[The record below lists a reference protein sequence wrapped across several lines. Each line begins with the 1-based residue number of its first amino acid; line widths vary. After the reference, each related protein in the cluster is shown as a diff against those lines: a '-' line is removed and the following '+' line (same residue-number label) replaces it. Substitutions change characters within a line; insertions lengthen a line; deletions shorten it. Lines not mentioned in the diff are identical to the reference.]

1 MRIIVRRGLQGNRG
15 KTGEAAPETITV
27 AVNLAKVITVADNID
42 DIIFVAENIG
52 DIQAVQEA
60 TALLAV
66 QAAESAVASALASQ
80 ALAQHWY
87 LDTTVTLAD
96 PTSGKLRFNASPIS
110 GATAIAI
117 SAVTRDAIGKNLRN
131 FIKSWD
137 DSTSTAKGYLSF
149 HSLDDYSKFAKF
161 WISGAVVDNT
171 SWLQVPITYID
182 GNGVFSADETIAIN
196 FTPKGDAGSTTGNS
210 IAADSTEAFKVGR
223 LPSAAN
229 PAFNVH
235 TNTASGVNGV
245 EVAGTASGTNPLIR
259 PIGPGADIGIRVIG
273 KGTGPVELV
282 SNNAVTQTAGSST
295 SYTYNGAF
303 QWQHSYRAYT
313 ANAAYAF
320 YGVGGVNLTAGADV
334 NSLLLDFSQTNQHQT
349 GAIAQQHDAW
359 YKPSKHSAVGAS
371 VITSAYGWRFDG
383 APIAGA
389 NITITNSYGTLI
401 STKNVADG
409 GTVVNSYAGYF
420 EAMTGATNNYGIK
433 VTGGKSLFAASIAG
447 YASINL
453 VPGVDPSSAED
464 GDIWV
469 KSTGGVFAKSNGVVQ
484 QLDLPSDVKAWVRF
498 NGTGVVSINAS
509 KNVSSITDNGVGNYT
524 VNFTTSMAD
533 ANYAAVVSTDAD
545 GVNQGNRLS
554 KAGVTGQ
561 TAAAFSFLQR
571 GDTANIDPS
580 ICNVIVTR

>member
-66 QAAESAVASALASQ
+66 QAAESAVESALASQ

-110 GATAIAI
+110 DATAIAI

-161 WISGAVVDNT
+161 WLSGAVVDNT
-171 SWLQVPITYID
+171 SWLQVPIVYID

-223 LPSAAN
+223 LPSAVNA
-229 PAFNVH
+229 AFAVN
-235 TNTASGVNGV
+235 TNTASSVNGIEAV
-245 EVAGTASGTNPLIR
+245 GTVSGTNPIIK
-259 PIGPGADIGIRVIG
+259 PIGPGADIGIRLGV
-273 KGTGPVELV
+273 KGTATAEVVG
-282 SNNAVTQTAGSST
+282 NAVYLGSAYST
-295 SYTYNGAF
+295 FNLYAMAAQFSHAYRSYTSS
-303 QWQHSYRAYT
+303 HAYS
-313 ANAAYAF
+313 F
-320 YGVGGVNLTAGADV
+320 YGVGGVNLTASVDIQ
-334 NSLLLDFSQTNQHQT
+334 SLLLDFSQDNQRQT
-349 GAIAQQHDAW
+349 GAIAVQTDGLF
-359 YKPSKHSAVGAS
+359 KPSKLSAVDAS
-371 VITSAYGWRFDG
+371 VATKAVGWEFRG
-383 APIAGA
+383 APIAST
-389 NITITNSYGTLI
+389 NMTITTTYGQLVSSI
-401 STKNVADG
+401 DVSQG
-409 GTVVNSYAGYF
+409 GTVGTSYAALF
-420 EAMTGATNNYGIK
+420 EAMSGATNNYGIK
-433 VTGGKSLFAASIAG
+433 VTGGKSIFAASIAG

-453 VPGVDPSSAED
+453 APGVDPSSAED

-469 KSTGGVFAKSNGVVQ
+469 KSTGGVFAKSNGVTQ
-484 QLDLPSDVKAWVRF
+484 QLDLPSDVKAWVNF
-498 NGTGVVSINAS
+498 NGIGTIAILGS
-509 KNVSSITDNGVGNYT
+509 KNVSSITDVGVGDYR
-524 VNFTTSMAD
+524 VNFTTALAD
-533 ANYAAVVSTDAD
+533 ANYAAIGTNNGSGPDASH
-545 GVNQGNRLS
+545 VTAFPVTASQGAIRTV
-554 KAGVTGQ
+554 VTGVGYTD
-561 TAAAFSFLQR
+561 TAYVGAAFFR
-571 GDTANIDPS
+571 
-580 ICNVIVTR
+580 